1 MGSFFGS
8 VSITVLCGV
17 VSFFGLFLTFDYWFE
32 RIWENGMLR
41 VHLQTV
47 RVCEEIFVRK
57 TPSRIMSEQL
67 AVAGGISLLLFVF
80 MWPHLMISL
89 PVCALVFYF
98 CWRLPYLY
106 YSRFVRPRRVTLFS
120 VQMVDALT
128 LMANGLKSGLNVPQ
142 TIQIVVDEMPNPI
155 KEEFNLVLTENKI
168 GLTFEKAFD
177 NLAVRIPSE
186 DVNMFVTSV
195 NILRETG
202 GNIAETFDTICKTIR
217 ERLKLQAK
225 ISAMVA
231 QGLMSAFI
239 VGAMPWFLGVMLY
252 TIDPERMIPMFTEPL
267 GWAILLLILL
277 LEGVGLFVILK
288 MVRIRV

>member
-1 MGSFFGS
+1 MLGT

-41 VHLQTV
+41 VHMETV
-47 RVCEEIFVRK
+47 RVCEAIFVRK
-57 TPSRIMSEQL
+57 APSRIMSEQL
-67 AVAGGISLLLFVF
+67 VVAGGVSLLFFLF
-80 MWPHLMISL
+80 MWPYLMISL
-89 PVCALVFYF
+89 PVCAFVFYHS
-98 CWRLPYLY
+98 WKLPLLY
-106 YSRFVRPRRVTLFS
+106 YARYVRPKRIGLFS

-142 TIQIVVDEMPNPI
+142 TVQIVVDEMPNPI

-168 GLTFEKAFD
+168 GLTFEKAFE

-231 QGLMSAFI
+231 QGLMSAII
-239 VGAMPWFLGVMLY
+239 VGSMPWALGVMLY
-252 TIDPERMIPMFTEPL
+252 MIDPERMKPMFTHPL
-267 GWAILLLILL
+267 GWAILLGILV
-277 LEGVGLFVILK
+277 LEGVGIFIILK
-288 MVRIRV
+288 IVRIRV

>member
-1 MGSFFGS
+1 MGSLFGTLS
-8 VSITVLCGV
+8 VTVLCGIT
-17 VSFFGLFLTFDYWFE
+17 SFFGLFLTFDYWFD
-32 RIWENGMLR
+32 RLWEKGMYL
-41 VHLQTV
+41 VHLETV
-47 RVCEEIFVRK
+47 KICEEIFVRK
-57 TPSRIMSEQL
+57 SPERIMAEQI
-67 AVAGGISLLLFVF
+67 ATAGGLALLLFVF
-80 MWPHLMISL
+80 MWPELMISL
-89 PVCALVFYF
+89 PVCSVVFYF
-98 CWRLPYLY
+98 AWRLPRFY
-106 YSRFVRPRRVTLFS
+106 YARIVRPRRTALFS

-225 ISAMVA
+225 ISAMVS
-231 QGLMSAFI
+231 QGLASAAI
-239 VGAMPWFLGVMLY
+239 VGAMPWFLGIMLY
-252 TIDPERMIPMFTEPL
+252 MIDPDRMKPMFTNPL
-267 GWAILLLILL
+267 GWVILLGIIT
-277 LEGVGLFVILK
+277 LESVGIFIILK
-288 MVRIRV
+288 IVRIRV